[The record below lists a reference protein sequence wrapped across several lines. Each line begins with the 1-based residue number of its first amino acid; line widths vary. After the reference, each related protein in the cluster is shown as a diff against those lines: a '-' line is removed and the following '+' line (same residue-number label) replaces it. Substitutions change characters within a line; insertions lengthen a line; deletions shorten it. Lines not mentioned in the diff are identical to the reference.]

1 MTQLLQKVF
10 AKAGKLSELEQNAL
24 AKWLLQELSAEK
36 RWDKAF
42 AESEEALEKLADEA
56 LTEHKKKRT
65 RPLDPDRL

>member
-56 LTEHKKKRT
+56 LTEHKKNRT